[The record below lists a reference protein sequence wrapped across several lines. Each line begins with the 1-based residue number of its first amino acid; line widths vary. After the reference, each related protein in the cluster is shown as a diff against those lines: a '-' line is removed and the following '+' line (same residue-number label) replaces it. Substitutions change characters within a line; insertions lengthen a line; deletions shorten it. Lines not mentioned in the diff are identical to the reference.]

1 MKISEVQKFIRDRL
15 TADAAVG
22 ASHAEV
28 VCADDGDTVSKV
40 RQAMSDGGLIVIV
53 LTPKFEPDSTS
64 AKCPVGDLSVIV
76 RVAEKPD
83 LNRERGDFT
92 LGVDLAEHIGVLLN
106 LERPFPNADMLVLA
120 KPGITA
126 SSQDGE
132 TVAWDVPF
140 KMIHQL
146 EG

>member
-15 TADAAVG
+15 TADETVG
-22 ASHAEV
+22 ASHASV
-28 VCADDGDTVSKV
+28 VCADDGDTVNKV
-40 RQAMSDGGLIVIV
+40 SQAMADDGLIVIV
-53 LTPKFEPDSTS
+53 LTPKFDPTSTS
-64 AKCPVGDLSVIV
+64 AKRPVGDLSVIV

-106 LERPFPNADMLVLA
+106 LEKPFPNADILVLA

-140 KMIHQL
+140 KMVHQL
-146 EG
+146 HA